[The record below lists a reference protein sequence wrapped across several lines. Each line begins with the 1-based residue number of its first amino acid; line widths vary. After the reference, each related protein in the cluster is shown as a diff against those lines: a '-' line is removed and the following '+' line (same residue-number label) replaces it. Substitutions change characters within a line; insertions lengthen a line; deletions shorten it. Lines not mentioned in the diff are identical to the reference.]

1 LRLALDQFVT
11 VMPRV
16 IMAVVTATFLGALM
30 PENMIASWLGAET
43 GIAGILVAAVAGGLV
58 PGGPVLSYPLAVV
71 LMQTGAGVPQ
81 LTAFLAAWSVFA
93 MHRMISYEIPLM
105 GWRFS
110 AVRLLASLALP
121 LAAGLL
127 AGLLVTA
134 TGLKKAPTPPDSIRA
149 ARLAVMDLRDADPS
163 ITRDRRV
170 DGRQR

>member
-1 LRLALDQFVT
+1 VLSAAIVIWALALLFGAVAYARPGAAHRTGLRLALDQFVT

-71 LMQTGAGVPQ
+71 LMQT
-81 LTAFLAAWSVFA
+81 
-93 MHRMISYEIPLM
+93 
-105 GWRFS
+105 S